1 MVSKST
7 AQVHSPHLKFP
18 ALIIL
23 LHLTTFFILKHVL
36 FLTSVSQTLLVLFH
50 SLLTYFQS
58 LSLNVD
64 ISPGENF
71 QFDTIYMI
79 MIPPNSILNPG
90 VSGASDSYTLFLTW
104 HFLLTCLIGISNLIC
119 AKEIFF
125 KFLYFKIKYKTYRK
139 AFLFFFCGHFQTYR
153 KTIGN
158 IY

>member
-1 MVSKST
+1 MQTEYFMNTLCLPLMPPQPPSHFTYYPQVSTVKTSQTIYQLMISKST

-23 LHLTTFFILKHVL
+23 LYLTTFFILKHVL

-58 LSLNVD
+58 LPLNVD

-90 VSGASDSYTLFLTW
+90 VSGASDSYTLFLT
-104 HFLLTCLIGISNLIC
+104 
-119 AKEIFF
+119 
-125 KFLYFKIKYKTYRK
+125 
-139 AFLFFFCGHFQTYR
+139 
-153 KTIGN
+153 
-158 IY
+158 